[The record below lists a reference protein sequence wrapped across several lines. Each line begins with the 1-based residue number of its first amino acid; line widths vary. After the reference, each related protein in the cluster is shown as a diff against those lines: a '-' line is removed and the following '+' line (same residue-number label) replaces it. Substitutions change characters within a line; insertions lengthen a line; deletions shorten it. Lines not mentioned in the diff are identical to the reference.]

1 VATQEHRDNVERQ
14 IKMIWRGMA
23 VGFAVIAVVM
33 LALYL
38 SGVVSI
44 GFAVGIW
51 IGLLLLWVIGY
62 TYGVWAS
69 RRL

>member
-1 VATQEHRDNVERQ
+1 VERQ

-23 VGFAVIAVVM
+23 VGFAVLAVVM
-33 LALYL
+33 LGLYL
-38 SGVVSI
+38 SGVVSV

>member
-1 VATQEHRDNVERQ
+1 VERQ

-23 VGFAVIAVVM
+23 VGFAVLAVVM
-33 LALYL
+33 LGLYL
-38 SGVVSI
+38 SGVVSV

-62 TYGVWAS
+62 TYGVCAT